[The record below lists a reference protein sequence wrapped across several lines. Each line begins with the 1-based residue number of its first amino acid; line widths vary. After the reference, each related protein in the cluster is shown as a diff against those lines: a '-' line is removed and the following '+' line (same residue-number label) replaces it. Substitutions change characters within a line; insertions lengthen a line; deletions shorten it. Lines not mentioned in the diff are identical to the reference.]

1 MTIDWNEAVNKYIE
15 SKVRQSEPV
24 EPNTFRCSS
33 LSGCLRSCVKTRAN
47 QQKFGL
53 ETLKHFEI
61 GTILHKFL
69 QQDVALGHVGV
80 PVEMEKSF
88 EFESNGIKFI
98 GHADC
103 VTDEAV
109 YDFKST
115 SNLQV
120 TLTYPISTGYI
131 YQLSAYCH
139 GLHKHQAILVY
150 IDKRNL
156 TIGQKEISIIPL
168 ETIIDFC
175 RRVML
180 AEKHFKETGELPPLC
195 KECFNCKRE
204 KGYLK

>member
-1 MTIDWNEAVNKYIE
+1 MIDWNQAVNNYIL
-15 SKVRQSEPV
+15 SKERQSEPV
-24 EPNTFRCSS
+24 EPNVFRCSS
-33 LSGCLRSCVKTRAN
+33 LSGCVRSCVKTRTN
-47 QQKFGL
+47 QQKFGI

-80 PVEMEKSF
+80 PIELEKQF

-103 VTDEAV
+103 VTAEAV

-115 SNLQV
+115 SNLQT
-120 TLTYPISTGYI
+120 TLTYPVSLGYI
-131 YQLSAYCH
+131 YQLSAYCY
-139 GLHKHQAILVY
+139 GLHKQQAILVY

-156 TIGQKEISIIPL
+156 AIGQKEVAIIPL
-168 ETIIDFC
+168 ETITSFC
-175 RRVML
+175 RQVML
-180 AEKHFKETGELPPLC
+180 AEKHYKETGELPPPC
-195 KECFNCKRE
+195 SECFNCKRE